1 MIFFPNK
8 NFKLTTK
15 TAFSLI
21 ELSVV
26 ILIIGVLVLGVTQ
39 GSRMMSEAKL
49 KSARSLTTSSPVAS
63 IEGLAVWLDS
73 TSENAFGIGTG
84 GTYNNVSAP
93 GNGDKVGRWNDLNPT
108 STSKL
113 DVAQSTSGNQPIYT
127 TNAINGLPALSFDGT
142 DRSLSAN
149 NITDKSFTL
158 FAVFKTAVA
167 GGTPHGYHGQPILYS
182 DSSTNSNDIIPL
194 AVAGG
199 YPVITNGLSS
209 GSDSTLT
216 GTKKV
221 NDNKA
226 HLVTVYRNMDNGARK
241 FYIDGVVDAPDNNGY
256 QGAVLNAKTYIL
268 IGKNDVD
275 GRYFNGNIAE
285 IIIFSRVLQN
295 QEIDSVNDYLK
306 SKWSVKN

>member
-93 GNGDKVGRWNDLNPT
+93 GNGAAVGRWNDLNPT
-108 STSKL
+108 STSKI
-113 DVAQSTSGNQPIYT
+113 DATQSASGNQPIYT

-142 DRSLSAN
+142 SDYMVNNTLSLGSEITMFAVASAN
-149 NITDKSFTL
+149 EIGWRRIINQENIYYLGTGPGTMEFASFTGNGSSWNNTASFGSTATL
-158 FAVFKTAVA
+158 TAKKAYVLDTVVFGNT
-167 GGTPHGYHGQPILYS
+167 TGYVNGAS
-182 DSSTNSNDIIPL
+182 VGNVSGAKVSSTSLNVGASSSHPTL
-194 AVAGG
+194 G
-199 YPVITNGLSS
+199 VIQFWS
-209 GSDSTLT
+209 
-216 GTKKV
+216 
-221 NDNKA
+221 
-226 HLVTVYRNMDNGARK
+226 
-241 FYIDGVVDAPDNNGY
+241 
-256 QGAVLNAKTYIL
+256 
-268 IGKNDVD
+268 
-275 GRYFNGNIAE
+275 GNIAE
-285 IIIFSRVLQN
+285 IIVFNRALN
-295 QEIDSVNDYLK
+295 DTERKSVESYLGQ
-306 SKWSVKN
+306 KWGIKVS